1 MFKKSEAEK
10 DIAWIEEKLSNGT
23 IKKYIK
29 GRQLGKVYYFII
41 QGGFAKCFEVTSVE
55 TDKKYAAKVIEKA
68 TLDKEK
74 AR

>member
-41 QGGFAKCFEVTSVE
+41 
-55 TDKKYAAKVIEKA
+55 
-68 TLDKEK
+68 
-74 AR
+74 